1 MMEATAMTPCHHENP
16 EDRRCLVIQGNDISW
31 CWNCGGVVHIR
42 PHLNQPIL
50 DVEEA
55 RDAIRKLMCDTG
67 RWAYTQ
73 LENHDLYG
81 DIPASHPAFVTMD
94 AAGVEY
100 NRFAE
105 EQGVISHWDNVD
117 IEVKRE
123 FRLKVINQKWKMMR
137 EGPSSGGTI
146 EIPSEVD

>member
-1 MMEATAMTPCHHENP
+1 MEATALTQCHHENP
-16 EDRRCLVIQGNDISW
+16 EDRRCLVSQGNDISW
-31 CWNCGGVVHIR
+31 CERCGSVVHIR
-42 PHLNQPIL
+42 QHIGQARL
-50 DVEEA
+50 DVEKA
-55 RDAIRKLMCDTG
+55 RDLIRKLMCDTG

-123 FRLKVINQKWKMMR
+123 FRLKVINQKWKVMR